1 LNLSESLSP
10 TALFLSSAGTAP
22 PAAIALMKKILLSKQ
37 QKQNHRFILINQFFC
52 VLNFLFSL
60 TKFFIFQRM
69 HYIHSEKI
77 FYNLY
82 FS

>member
-1 LNLSESLSP
+1 
-10 TALFLSSAGTAP
+10 
-22 PAAIALMKKILLSKQ
+22 MKKILLSKQ

-69 HYIHSEKI
+69 RYIHSEKI